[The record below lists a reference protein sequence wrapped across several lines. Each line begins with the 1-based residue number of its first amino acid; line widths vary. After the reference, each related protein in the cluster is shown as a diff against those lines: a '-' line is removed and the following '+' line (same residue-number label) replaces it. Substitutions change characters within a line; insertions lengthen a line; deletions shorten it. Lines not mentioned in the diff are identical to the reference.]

1 MEKIYLDPR
10 MPGSFSGQRILSR
23 YANTPTSDV
32 SRYLMSQDAYTMHK
46 PIRRRFPRRRTYAK
60 GINDLFQVDLADMTN
75 VAPYNDNHRYML
87 TCIDVF
93 SKYAWA
99 IPLRTKSGSEVA
111 SAFRDRIL
119 AERKCAMLQSD
130 KGTEFLNSMFQSML
144 HENGIHFYTSE
155 NDDIK
160 ASVVERFNRTIKERI
175 YRYFTHK
182 NTRRY
187 IDVLDDV
194 VYAYN
199 HTYHRSIGM
208 APVDV
213 SAENEERVRHRLYP
227 PKPKTYKWKFNV
239 GDKVRISLSKRVFRK
254 GYVGNWSEELFTIT
268 VRHPTTPVT
277 YTIKDAAGE
286 TIKGRFYEPE
296 IQKVMRSEDDNYYV
310 VEKVLK
316 KKKVG
321 DKIHYF
327 VKWRGYPDSFNSWT
341 ADLKS
346 L

>member
-10 MPGSFSGQRILSR
+10 VPGSFSGQRTLKR
-23 YANTPTSDV
+23 YVDASSKDV
-32 SRYLMSQDAYTMHK
+32 SKFLMRQDAYTMHK

-60 GINDLFQVDLADMTN
+60 GINDLFQIDLADMSN
-75 VAPYNDNHRYML
+75 VAPYNDSYRYML

-99 IPLRTKSGSEVA
+99 VPTRTKSGIEVA
-111 SAFRDRIL
+111 AAFRDNIL
-119 AERKCAMLQSD
+119 SERKCAMVQSD

-144 HENGIHFYTSE
+144 RDNNIHFYTSE

-160 ASVVERFNRTIKERI
+160 ASVVERFNRTLKERI

-187 IDVLDDV
+187 IDVLGDLV
-194 VYAYN
+194 HAYN
-199 HTYHRSIGM
+199 HTHHRSIGM
-208 APVDV
+208 SPSDV
-213 SAENEERVRHRLYP
+213 NAGNEDQVRHRLYP
-227 PKPKTYKWKFNV
+227 PKPKSHKWKYNV
-239 GDKVRISLSKRVFRK
+239 GDTIRISMSKRVFRK
-254 GYVGNWSEELFTIT
+254 GYVGSWSEELFTISA
-268 VRHPTTPVT
+268 RHPTTPVT
-277 YTIKDAAGE
+277 YTVNDSSGE

-296 IQKVMRSEDDNYYV
+296 IQKVIQSANDYYV

-316 KKKVG
+316 TKKVG
-321 DKIHYF
+321 NKVHYF
-327 VKWRGYPDSFNSWT
+327 VKWRGYPDTFNSWT
-341 ADLKS
+341 TDLKT

>member
-1 MEKIYLDPR
+1 MDKIYLDPR
-10 MPGSFSGQRILSR
+10 MPGSFSGQRTLKR
-23 YANTPTSDV
+23 YAGTSDNDV
-32 SRYLMSQDAYTMHK
+32 SQFLMRQDAYTMHK
-46 PIRRRFPRRRTYAK
+46 PIRRRFPRRKTYAK

-75 VAPYNDNHRYML
+75 VAPYNDNYRYML

-99 IPLRTKSGSEVA
+99 VPLRTKSGHDVA
-111 SAFRDRIL
+111 TAFRDKIL
-119 AERKCAMLQSD
+119 TERKCAMLQSD
-130 KGTEFLNSMFQSML
+130 KGTEFLNSVFQSML
-144 HENGIHFYTSE
+144 RENNIHFYTSE

-187 IDVLDDV
+187 IDVLDDL

-208 APVDV
+208 TPVDV
-213 SAENEERVRHRLYP
+213 STENEERVRCRLYP
-227 PKPKTYKWKFNV
+227 PKPKSYKWKYSV
-239 GDKVRISLSKRVFRK
+239 GDKVRISMTKRVFRK
-254 GYVGNWSEELFTIT
+254 GYVGSWSEELFT
-268 VRHPTTPVT
+268 VAARHPTTPVT

-296 IQKVMRSEDDNYYV
+296 IQKVVRYEDDYYV